1 MALRYR
7 PNQTAINEM
16 LHGRTGF
23 VVLHLANEGRRV
35 EGNARRLVGIKS
47 GRLKASIG
55 SRIVRSNPGYNVEVF
70 AGGTPE
76 TARYVMPHHDG
87 ARPHQIRARRKR
99 ALKFQVGGRTVFAKS
114 VNHPGNR
121 ANPFLLRAA
130 QQAGLNVRRR

>member
-7 PNQTAINEM
+7 PNNAAINQM

-23 VVLHLANEGRRV
+23 VALHLANEGRRV
-35 EGNARRLVGIKS
+35 EGNARRLVGVKS
-47 GRLKASIG
+47 GKLKATIG

-76 TARYVMPHHDG
+76 TSRYVLAHHDG
-87 ARPHQIRARRKR
+87 ARPHVIRPRRKR
-99 ALKFQVGGRTVFAKS
+99 ALKFQAGGRTVFAKK

>member
-7 PNQTAINEM
+7 ANQAALTHM
-16 LHGRTGF
+16 LEGRTGV
-23 VVLHLANEGRRV
+23 VVLHIANEGRRV
-35 EGNARRLVGIKS
+35 EGNARRLIGVKTGA
-47 GRLKASIG
+47 LKASIG

-70 AGGTPE
+70 AGNTPA
-76 TARYVMPHHDG
+76 TAKYVMPHHDG
-87 ARPHQIRARRKR
+87 SKPHIIRPRRR
-99 ALKFQVGGRTVFAKS
+99 RYLKFQAGGRTVFARK

>member
-1 MALRYR
+1 MAIRYR
-7 PNQTAINEM
+7 PNQSAINQM

-23 VVLHLANEGRRV
+23 VALHLANEGRRV
-35 EGNARRLVGIKS
+35 EGNARRLVGVKT
-47 GRLKASIG
+47 GALKASIG

-70 AGGTPE
+70 AGGTPK
-76 TARYVMPHHDG
+76 TAQYVMPHHQG
-87 ARPHQIRARRKR
+87 SRPHVIRPRNRR
-99 ALKFQVGGRTVFAKS
+99 ALKFQASGRTVFAKK

>member
-7 PNQTAINEM
+7 PNQAAVNAM
-16 LHGRTGF
+16 LHGRTGP

-35 EGNARRLVGIKS
+35 EGNARRLVGVKS
-47 GRLKASIG
+47 GALKASIG

-70 AGGTPE
+70 AGNTPA
-76 TARYVMPHHDG
+76 TAKYVMPHHQG
-87 ARPHQIRARRKR
+87 SKPHIIRPRRR
-99 ALKFQVGGRTVFAKS
+99 RYLKFQAGGRTVFARK
-114 VNHPGNR
+114 VNHPGTR